1 MSGNSPVVDEKLQL
15 RQKVKNLE
23 MQFIGLL
30 KSLCQT
36 IDARDSYA
44 RGHSIRVCQYA
55 LAIGAE
61 LNLSPKR
68 LKQLEIAALLHDI
81 GKVGVETF
89 ILRKSVALDDL
100 EIMTIR
106 YHTLLAVRMLEP
118 VKQLADVIPFIR
130 HHHEHY
136 DGSGY
141 PDGIR
146 GDQIPLEARILT
158 VADSFEAMTSNR
170 PYRKA
175 MTPQAALGELQEKA
189 GTQFDR
195 RVVQVFCTAFE
206 KGEITVSIQGVA

>member
-1 MSGNSPVVDEKLQL
+1 MSGSSPVVDEKLKL

-23 MQFIGLL
+23 MQFISLL
-30 KSLCQT
+30 KSLCQI
-36 IDARDSYA
+36 IDARDSNTKS
-44 RGHSIRVCQYA
+44 HSVHVCQYA

-61 LNLSPKR
+61 LSFSPKR

-81 GKVGVETF
+81 GKIGVETF

-100 EIMTIR
+100 EVMAIR
-106 YHTLLAVRMLEP
+106 YHPLLAVRMLEP
-118 VKQLADVIPFIR
+118 VKQLADVLPFIR
-130 HHHEHY
+130 YHHEHY

-189 GTQFDR
+189 GTQFDPR
-195 RVVQVFCTAFE
+195 IVQAFCTAFE
-206 KGEITVSIQGVA
+206 KGEITASSQGEA

>member
-1 MSGNSPVVDEKLQL
+1 MSGRSVVVDEKFKL

-23 MQFIGLL
+23 MQFISLL
-30 KSLCQT
+30 KSLCQI
-36 IDARDSYA
+36 IDARDSNT
-44 RGHSIRVCQYA
+44 RSHSVQVCQYA

-61 LNLSPKR
+61 LSFSPKR

-81 GKVGVETF
+81 GKISVETF

-100 EIMTIR
+100 EVMAIR
-106 YHTLLAVRMLEP
+106 YHPILAVRMLEP
-118 VKQLADVIPFIR
+118 VKQLAGVIPFIR

-175 MTPQAALGELQEKA
+175 MIPQEALGELQEKA
-189 GTQFDR
+189 GTQFDPQ
-195 RVVQVFCTAFE
+195 VVQAFCTVFE
-206 KGEITVSIQGVA
+206 KGEITASSQGEV